1 MSTCVNLSGQYLEQE
16 CQSAS
21 LGISLQPARFQLCIR
36 SPPGLTS
43 WIQTP
48 LFRPG
53 LMLKI
58 KYNAS
63 HDPPILFVYVI
74 KLYAS
79 SARKVDAL
87 NSICVPW
94 EVPALH
100 SYHSS
105 STSPRSVRLSVSGS
119 HSQTT
124 HRPNHQ
130 LRLTHR
136 LGLSCGGLLV
146 GFGVAFV
153 LVTVVL
159 WVVLGSR
166 HMRPNQALEE
176 HS

>member
-1 MSTCVNLSGQYLEQE
+1 M
-16 CQSAS
+16 CQSLRAVLRTRVLKCQ
-21 LGISLQPARFQLCIR
+21 LGHKCTTCTFPIVHSQ
-36 SPPGLTS
+36 PPGLTS
-43 WIQTP
+43 WIQKP
-48 LFRPG
+48 PFRPG
-53 LMLKI
+53 LMLKV

-63 HDPPILFVYVI
+63 HGPPILFVYAI

-79 SARKVDAL
+79 SAREVGAL
-87 NSICVPW
+87 NSIGVPW

-100 SYHSS
+100 SYHNS
-105 STSPRSVRLSVSGS
+105 STSPRSVGLSVSGS

-159 WVVLGSR
+159 WDVLGSR